1 MAFNPQDH
9 YFKKAK
15 KEGFLARSAYKLD
28 EIQKKYRILKP
39 NQKVLDLGC
48 APGAWSQVVLKILGT
63 KGALRGIDLKAV
75 TLKAPNAVFVE
86 GDIFKQPP
94 ESFIEAPYD
103 VILSDMAPN
112 TTGIMIRDQTLSAEL
127 CQKVV
132 DLCDLFLR
140 PGGHMVLKL
149 FQGPDAKQIENEVK
163 RRFEKMQLLKPQSTR
178 KESKE
183 IFVIGIGFRP
193 PK

>member
-15 KEGFLARSAYKLD
+15 KEGFLARSAYKLG

-63 KGALRGIDLKAV
+63 KGALRGIDLKPV

-86 GDIFKQPP
+86 GDIFQQPP
-94 ESFIEAPYD
+94 ESFVEAPYD

-132 DLCDLFLR
+132 DLCDQFLK
-140 PGGHMVLKL
+140 PGGNMVLKL

-163 RRFEKMQLLKPQSTR
+163 RRFAKMQLLKPQSTR

-193 PK
+193 V